1 MLTKE
6 LNLKYANGLP
16 EYGKEI
22 NPNITA
28 EEVDDSI
35 LPMLSSSV
43 RHFIM
48 INNGQWGWSMMINDG
63 QWCLEYS
70 SWKAWTFSSI
80 IHFFFIII
88 YMSNSLCGNNN
99 KSSRLSSFILQL
111 GHSNYLAHRSSQSS
125 RSSLSGQSNGHSAIF
140 CRGDWDY
147 GEWLLWRNFYGCWN
161 IWWIPWWFNSL
172 SKCT

>member
-1 MLTKE
+1 MMMITDENENNDDDDSEEEEEEEEEDCNNQNKKEEMLTKE

-48 INNGQWGWSMMINDG
+48 INNGQ
-63 QWCLEYS
+63 
-70 SWKAWTFSSI
+70 
-80 IHFFFIII
+80 
-88 YMSNSLCGNNN
+88 
-99 KSSRLSSFILQL
+99 
-111 GHSNYLAHRSSQSS
+111 
-125 RSSLSGQSNGHSAIF
+125 
-140 CRGDWDY
+140 
-147 GEWLLWRNFYGCWN
+147 
-161 IWWIPWWFNSL
+161 
-172 SKCT
+172 